1 MLTTIIYRSHIC
13 DDVPVKALETMVA
26 AADSKNR
33 QSDVTGILLFNGTHF
48 FQLLEGPVENVTAI
62 YEQICRDPR
71 HHNVVELMRDHG
83 PSGVLAMLGW
93 NSLICAT
100 STGKMFF
107 SRCLIRARPAIS

>member
-1 MLTTIIYRSHIC
+1 IIYRSHIC

-71 HHNVVELMRDHG
+71 HHNVVELILDHG
-83 PSGVLAMLGW
+83 PSWRFGHVGMELFDLRHLASKDGVQQVLNTGT
-93 NSLICAT
+93 IC
-100 STGKMFF
+100 
-107 SRCLIRARPAIS
+107 